1 VVAVVPIAFCAP
13 AVLVFIPP
21 SLTLAPATLACFVQ
35 FPAFVIRLPT
45 PTSVFLHCFVEF
57 VLRMLNSSLASVRI
71 FCLKARQANAKQ
83 DPCEND

>member
-35 FPAFVIRLPT
+35 FPALVVRLPT
-45 PTSVFLHCFVEF
+45 PMSVFLDCFVEF
-57 VLRMLNSSLASVRI
+57 VLRMLNSSLASVGI
-71 FCLKARQANAKQ
+71 LGLKARQRYAKQ
-83 DPCEND
+83 SPCEND